1 MSRLPY
7 PIDSA
12 QRRPARAGR
21 DPDVLLQS
29 LGVPDYAHSGRT
41 LRDHLKGTFA
51 LLRSW
56 GCDEVTCVAGLLHSI
71 YGTNAF
77 RRSCLDTSERPRLR
91 QLVGCDIEKVVYLF
105 CASERP
111 KAFLQAIVDLQIT
124 DRFDGSK
131 HEVSRDVLQ
140 KLMAIE
146 CANLIEQSDQS
157 GFLALLTGLPDDA
170 FEAIL
175 GNDAAAGIRSFFSP
189 NGRLDYA

>member
-1 MSRLPY
+1 M
-7 PIDSA
+7 
-12 QRRPARAGR
+12 
-21 DPDVLLQS
+21 
-29 LGVPDYAHSGRT
+29 PDYAHSGRT

-51 LLRSW
+51 LLQFW
-56 GCDEVTCVAGLLHSI
+56 GCDEVTCVAGLLHSV

-91 QLVGCDIEKVVYLF
+91 QLVGCDVEKLVYLF

-111 KAFLQAIVDLQIT
+111 RAFLQAIASSQIT

-131 HEVSRDVLQ
+131 HEVSRDILQ

-157 GFLALLTGLPDDA
+157 GFLGLLTDLPEDA
-170 FEAIL
+170 LEAIL
-175 GNDAAAGIRSFFSP
+175 GCDVAAGIRSFLPP
-189 NGRLDYA
+189 NGELDYA

>member
-1 MSRLPY
+1 MSSLSY
-7 PIDSA
+7 PVDSTKS
-12 QRRPARAGR
+12 RPAGTCS

-29 LGVPDYAHSGRT
+29 VGVPDYAHSGRT

-77 RRSCLDTSERPRLR
+77 GCSCLDTSERPRLR
-91 QLVGCDIEKVVYLF
+91 QLVGDDIENLVYLF

-111 KAFLQAIVDLQIT
+111 RAFLMAIVDSQIA
-124 DRFDGSK
+124 DRFEGSM

-157 GFLALLTGLPDDA
+157 GFLALLTRLPEDA
-170 FEAIL
+170 LQAIV
-175 GNDAAAGIRSFFSP
+175 GCEVAAGIRSFLSLI
-189 NGRLDYA
+189 GELDYA

>member
-1 MSRLPY
+1 LSSLPC

-12 QRRPARAGR
+12 ESKPAGAGS

-29 LGVPDYAHSGRT
+29 LGVPNHAHSGRT
-41 LRDHLKGTFA
+41 LRDHLKGTFV

-77 RRSCLDTSERPRLR
+77 RHSCLDTSERHRLR
-91 QLVGCDIEKVVYLF
+91 QLVGCDTEKLVYLF

-111 KAFLQAIVDLQIT
+111 KAFLQAIVDSQIT

-131 HEVSRDVLQ
+131 HEVSIDVLQ
-140 KLMAIE
+140 KLIAIE

-157 GFLALLTGLPDDA
+157 GFITLLTDLPEDA
-170 FEAIL
+170 LEAIL
-175 GNDAAAGIRSFFSP
+175 GCDVATGIRSF
-189 NGRLDYA
+189 L